1 MDVRV
6 IPLRYNGTCV
16 SCATAVPAKTRAW
29 WDRATKQV
37 TCVECR
43 PEHAAS
49 APILEHAVAG
59 ASAGT
64 TAQATA
70 PRPLPPPPPIV
81 AGTAGISAAKQYE
94 RRSAR
99 EQRDSSA
106 RASTPSR
113 STVAWAKGAD
123 GEERLGRQLSE
134 NLSDI
139 GHVLHDRKVPKTKG
153 NIDHLVIAPSGIW
166 IVDAKN
172 YTGKVER
179 RHVGGLFTGEDRLY
193 VNGRNQTKLVE
204 GLDWQRDAVATVLE
218 PIGFGAVPIHR
229 ALCFTNSSW
238 GLRFRAIRIDGAVV
252 TWATDLIKQIRE
264 PGPVEPEVIA
274 LLARELSSK
283 LPAST

>member
-1 MDVRV
+1 MAARV
-6 IPLRYNGTCV
+6 ISLRYDGTCI
-16 SCATAVPAKTRAW
+16 SCSTAVPAKTRAW
-29 WDRATKQV
+29 WDGSTKHV

-43 PEHAAS
+43 PEHAAD
-49 APILEHAVAG
+49 APVLEHAVAG
-59 ASAGT
+59 ASAET

-106 RASTPSR
+106 PSTPSR
-113 STVAWAKGAD
+113 STAAWAKGAD

-139 GHVLHDRKVPKTKG
+139 GHVLHDRKVPKTRG

-172 YTGKVER
+172 YAGKVER

-204 GLDWQRDAVATVLE
+204 GLGWQRDAVHTVIE

-229 ALCFTNSSW
+229 ALCFTDSNW
-238 GLRFRAIRIDGAVV
+238 GFRFRAIRINGAIV
-252 TWATDLIKQIRE
+252 TWAKDLIDQIRE
-264 PGPVEPEVIA
+264 PGQVGPELVALIA
-274 LLARELSSK
+274 HELSSK